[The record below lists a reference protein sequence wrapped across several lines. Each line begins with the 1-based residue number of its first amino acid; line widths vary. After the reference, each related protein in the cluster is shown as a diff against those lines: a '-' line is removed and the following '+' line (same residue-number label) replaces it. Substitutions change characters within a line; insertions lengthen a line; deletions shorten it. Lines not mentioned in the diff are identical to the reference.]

1 MRQCAV
7 KSNVGRVRSTN
18 EDCCAVSVLDE
29 PLADWSGPL
38 QPGCWAIV
46 ADGMGGHA
54 AGEVASA
61 VAVAV
66 MRELLRETLDEQGVR
81 AALTAANQSLYG
93 AMDDHPE
100 LTAMGTTIAGVILR
114 EAGVLIFNVG
124 DSRVYLR
131 TTGGLTQLT
140 EDHVVEGHMLTQ
152 CLGGVQRAAKLS
164 PFIREVSLRPE
175 DELLICSD
183 GLTDMLTD
191 QQISGLWEATP
202 SYTAD
207 GLVAAALDAGGAD
220 NVSVVVIGAASDH

>member
-1 MRQCAV
+1 MTGRKMRQCAV

-18 EDCCAVSVLDE
+18 EDCCAVSALDE
-29 PLADWSGPL
+29 PVVDWSGPL
-38 QPGCWAIV
+38 QAGGWAIV

-66 MRELLRETLDEQGVR
+66 MRELLRETLDEQAVR
-81 AALTAANQSLYG
+81 AALNAANQSLYG

-100 LTAMGTTIAGVILR
+100 LTGMGTTIAGVILP
-114 EAGVLIFNVG
+114 EAGVLIFNLG

-140 EDHVVEGHMLTQ
+140 EDHVVEDHMLTQ
-152 CLGGVQRAAKLS
+152 CLVK
-164 PFIREVSLRPE
+164 
-175 DELLICSD
+175 
-183 GLTDMLTD
+183 
-191 QQISGLWEATP
+191 P

-220 NVSVVVIGAASDH
+220 NVSVVVMGAASDH